1 LANRSFTLLIVPE
14 RSSQVRRV
22 QVPRSLITLVGA
34 LVVLAVSA
42 LGAAASHYY
51 YIVDEAREN
60 RTLVLENQELQQ
72 HLAATTSKLGDVG
85 DALKRIDKL
94 DRKLRE
100 ITRLSDPARGL
111 AIGPINEPLAVGGAV
126 DLETG
131 LFAVP
136 PVPEDPERRKL
147 EYALLDSRLYGLT
160 AEARRQEASLR
171 ELSHY
176 FEEQSALLEN
186 TPSIWPVR
194 GWVTSEF
201 GMRDDPYTGAR
212 SMHLGVD
219 VSTAEGKPIMSPA
232 SGTVTFAGDRGGYGN
247 VIVIDHGLGITTFYA
262 HLKEML
268 VKVGDQVVRGQHV
281 GSVGNTGRSTGP
293 HLHYEVRAHSIPI
306 NPRIY
311 IIE

>member
-1 LANRSFTLLIVPE
+1 
-14 RSSQVRRV
+14 VRRV
-22 QVPRSLITLVGA
+22 QVPRSLITLAGA
-34 LVVLAVSA
+34 LVVLVVSA

-60 RTLVLENQELQQ
+60 RTLVQENQELQH
-72 HLAATTSKLGDVG
+72 HLAATTAKLGDVG

-111 AIGPINEPLAVGGAV
+111 AIGPINEPLAVGGQV

-247 VIVIDHGLGITTFYA
+247 VLVIDHGLGITTFYA

>member
-14 RSSQVRRV
+14 RSSQVRRI
-22 QVPRSLITLVGA
+22 QVPRSLVNLACAVI
-34 LVVLAVSA
+34 VLIVAA
-42 LGAAASHYY
+42 LGAAAAHYY
-51 YIVDEAREN
+51 YIVDEARKN
-60 RTLVLENQELQQ
+60 RILVQRNSELQQ
-72 HLAATTSKLGDVG
+72 HLAVTNTKLGDVG
-85 DALKRIDKL
+85 DTLNRIDTL

-111 AIGPINEPLAVGGAV
+111 AIGPINEPLAVGGQV

-136 PVPEDPERRKL
+136 PEVVDPNRREL
-147 EYALLDSRLYGLT
+147 EYALLDSRLHGLT

-176 FEEQSALLEN
+176 FDEQNSLLET

-212 SMHLGVD
+212 NMHLGVD
-219 VSTAEGKPIMSPA
+219 ISTAEGKPIMSPA
-232 SGTVTFAGDRGGYGN
+232 NGTVTFAGDRGGYGN
-247 VIVIDHGLGITTFYA
+247 VIVIDHGLGISTFYA
-262 HLKEML
+262 HLKELL
-268 VKVGDQVVRGQHV
+268 VKAGEQVVRGQHV

-306 NPRIY
+306 NPRVY
-311 IIE
+311 ILE